1 MTATAL
7 VDDLPRIWKR
17 VPSERQILLASRL
30 AVAAGAGAVAMDPDS
45 QVLGLVAYAWA
56 GLGAS
61 FGPAPRFTLFWRRT
75 TANGLIAGMMVG
87 AATVVGWRGL
97 EGGVFDLYEPLPA
110 FLAACLAIWVVS
122 RVESADP
129 ASERARPPVTA
140 RAVRSAGGWGRRC
153 PRVARRP
160 AAPDPARGRRSSQAR
175 RREARTRPARR
186 LPRGP

>member
-61 FGPAPRFTLFWRRT
+61 FGPAPLFTLFWRRT

-87 AATVVGWRGL
+87 AATVVGWRGSK
-97 EGGVFDLYEPLPA
+97 G
-110 FLAACLAIWVVS
+110 
-122 RVESADP
+122 
-129 ASERARPPVTA
+129 ASSTCTN
-140 RAVRSAGGWGRRC
+140 RC
-153 PRVARRP
+153 PPSWRR
-160 AAPDPARGRRSSQAR
+160 ASRS
-175 RREARTRPARR
+175 
-186 LPRGP
+186 GW